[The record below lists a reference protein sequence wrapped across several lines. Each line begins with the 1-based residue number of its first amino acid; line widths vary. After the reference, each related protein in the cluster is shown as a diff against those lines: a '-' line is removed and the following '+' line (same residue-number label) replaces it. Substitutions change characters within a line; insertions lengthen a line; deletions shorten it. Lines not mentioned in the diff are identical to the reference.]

1 MPSLLTIP
9 TEIRLKILDYAISD
23 LAINESL
30 IRRIDAAN
38 EDDWNYLMNPNVNV
52 HLICRQIRSECNSP
66 QVRKPI
72 LQGHE
77 PRAYTGF
84 WRCYYLRLKERSGL
98 YMEPRKQYRVT
109 KKILAQISMLRVVET
124 IKAGMKLAFD
134 WIVRD
139 HKRQLLVDEMSN
151 CVGAL
156 LSPAIHTIEVEVD
169 IGEQAEITPITTT
182 VSVTEITVEQYTRMR
197 TH

>member
-1 MPSLLTIP
+1 
-9 TEIRLKILDYAISD
+9 
-23 LAINESL
+23 
-30 IRRIDAAN
+30 
-38 EDDWNYLMNPNVNV
+38 
-52 HLICRQIRSECNSP
+52 
-66 QVRKPI
+66 
-72 LQGHE
+72 
-77 PRAYTGF
+77 
-84 WRCYYLRLKERSGL
+84 
-98 YMEPRKQYRVT
+98 MEPRKQYRVT
-109 KKILAQISMLRVVET
+109 KKILAQISMFRVVET
-124 IKAGMKLAFD
+124 IKAGMKPAFD